1 MRAIAL
7 LMALA
12 VLGGCGANVTMFG
25 HTVSEG
31 KSRERE
37 KTAPVESTGASAAAL
52 AAPAGAAKSA
62 PVVRDVLLS
71 LSATVKQQ
79 LAGDTHFDDEALH
92 AAIATEL
99 RSRGLMGPLESTSGT
114 PIDILIDTYSLQ
126 ATTNAAVSGRVASDA
141 KLAGLVRVL
150 DDSGKEQRSFKV
162 QSEARLQIQ
171 ATGKDPDALAA
182 LYKGLAIK
190 IADGIAA
197 K

>member
-1 MRAIAL
+1 MRGIAL
-7 LMALA
+7 LMALL

-31 KSRERE
+31 KSHQKEPV
-37 KTAPVESTGASAAAL
+37 APVESTGASTAAV
-52 AAPAGAAKSA
+52 AAPAGAVQTA

-79 LAGDTHFDDEALH
+79 LAGDTHFDAEALH
-92 AAIATEL
+92 ASVAAEL
-99 RSRGLMGPLESTSGT
+99 RSRGLMGPPESTSGT

-126 ATTNAAVSGRVASDA
+126 ATTNAALFGRVASA
-141 KLAGLVRVL
+141 GKLAGLVRVL

-162 QSEARLQIQ
+162 QGEAKLQI
-171 ATGKDPDALAA
+171 ATTGKDPEALSA
-182 LYKGLAIK
+182 LYKDLARK
-190 IADGIAA
+190 VADGIAA